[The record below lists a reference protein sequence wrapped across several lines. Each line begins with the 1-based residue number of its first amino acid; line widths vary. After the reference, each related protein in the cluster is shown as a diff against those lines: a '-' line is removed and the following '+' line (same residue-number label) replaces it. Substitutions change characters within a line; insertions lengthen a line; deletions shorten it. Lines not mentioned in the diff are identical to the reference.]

1 MGVTAAM
8 VGGSLGTH
16 LSQVT
21 RVLVVDDQLIVRVG
35 IISLLKRKKRIQVIG
50 EAGTMRDAVSQ
61 ATSLRPDVVLMD
73 VRLPDGSGIE
83 ACREIRSECQDVHVL
98 FLSSF
103 TDEDVLVSA
112 LLAGGAGFLPKEIN
126 QDGLLRAIETV
137 ATGESIF
144 DTATR
149 RAVMLKLQQ
158 REPIAVA
165 SPPPLTK
172 LSRQEQRVV
181 QLVAQGKTNKEIAAD
196 LTLSDNTVR
205 NYIAHIFDKLKISR
219 RAQAAAMVSRAG
231 FLPGTIL
238 PNLSETQNLQ

>member
-1 MGVTAAM
+1 MEACQSRTI
-8 VGGSLGTH
+8 
-16 LSQVT
+16 

-50 EAGTMRDAVSQ
+50 EASTVRDAVSQ
-61 ATSLRPDVVLMD
+61 AANLRPDVVLMD

-83 ACREIRSECQDVHVL
+83 ACREIRRDCQDVQVL

-103 TDEDVLVSA
+103 ADEDVLVSA
-112 LLAGGAGFLPKEIN
+112 LLSGGAGFLPKEIN
-126 QDGLLRAIETV
+126 EERLLRAIETV

-165 SPPPLTK
+165 SPPPLTT

-181 QLVAQGKTNKEIAAD
+181 QLVAEGKTNKEIAAD

-205 NYIAHIFDKLKISR
+205 NYIDATVRTCKCCF
-219 RAQAAAMVSRAG
+219 
-231 FLPGTIL
+231 
-238 PNLSETQNLQ
+238 

>member
-1 MGVTAAM
+1 MEACQSRTI
-8 VGGSLGTH
+8 
-16 LSQVT
+16 

-35 IISLLKRKKRIQVIG
+35 IISLLKRKKRIQIIG
-50 EAGTMRDAVSQ
+50 EASTVRDAVSQ
-61 ATSLRPDVVLMD
+61 AASLRPDVVLMD

-83 ACREIRSECQDVHVL
+83 ACREIRRDCQDVQVL

-103 TDEDVLVSA
+103 ADEDVLVSA
-112 LLAGGAGFLPKEIN
+112 LLSGGAGFLPKEIN
-126 QDGLLRAIETV
+126 EERLLRAIETV

-165 SPPPLTK
+165 SPPPLTT

-181 QLVAQGKTNKEIAAD
+181 QLVAEGKTNKEIAAD

-205 NYIAHIFDKLKISR
+205 NYIDATVRTCKCCF
-219 RAQAAAMVSRAG
+219 
-231 FLPGTIL
+231 
-238 PNLSETQNLQ
+238 

>member
-1 MGVTAAM
+1 MSDSMGM
-8 VGGSLGTH
+8 RHRSGGRRWGGSLEARE
-16 LSQVT
+16 SRAT

-50 EAGTMRDAVSQ
+50 EAGSMREAVSQ
-61 ATSLRPDVVLMD
+61 AIALRPDVVLMD
-73 VRLPDGSGIE
+73 VRLPDGTGIE
-83 ACREIRSECQDVHVL
+83 ACREIRRECQDIQVL

-126 QDGLLRAIETV
+126 EDRLLRAIETV

-158 REPIAVA
+158 KEPIAVA
-165 SPPPLTK
+165 APPLLTK

-181 QLVAQGKTNKEIAAD
+181 QLVAEGKTNKEIASD

-205 NYIAHIFDKLKISR
+205 NYIAHIFHKLKISR

-231 FLPGTIL
+231 
-238 PNLSETQNLQ
+238 S

>member
-1 MGVTAAM
+1 MSDRHEAPQRW
-8 VGGSLGTH
+8 GGSLEARQ
-16 LSQVT
+16 SQAT

-50 EAGTMRDAVSQ
+50 EAGSMRDAVSQ
-61 ATSLRPDVVLMD
+61 AINLRPDVVLMD
-73 VRLPDGSGIE
+73 VRLPDGTGIE
-83 ACREIRSECQDVHVL
+83 ACREIRRECQDVQVL

-112 LLAGGAGFLPKEIN
+112 LLAGGAGFLPKDIN
-126 QDGLLRAIETV
+126 EDRLLRAIETV

-158 REPIAVA
+158 RAPIAA
-165 SPPPLTK
+165 AAPPLLTK

-181 QLVAQGKTNKEIAAD
+181 QLVAEGKTNKEIASD

-205 NYIAHIFDKLKISR
+205 NYIAHIFHKLKISR

-231 FLPGTIL
+231 
-238 PNLSETQNLQ
+238 S

>member
-1 MGVTAAM
+1 LAARQ
-8 VGGSLGTH
+8 
-16 LSQVT
+16 SQAI

-50 EAGTMRDAVSQ
+50 EAGSMRDAVSQ
-61 ATSLRPDVVLMD
+61 ATNLRPDVVLMD

-83 ACREIRSECQDVHVL
+83 ACREIRRQCQDVQVL

-126 QDGLLRAIETV
+126 QDGLFRAIETV
-137 ATGESIF
+137 AAGESIF
-144 DTATR
+144 DAATR

-165 SPPPLTK
+165 SPPPLAK

-181 QLVAQGKTNKEIAAD
+181 QLVAEGKTNKEIASD

-219 RAQAAAMVSRAG
+219 RAQAAAIVSRAG
-231 FLPGTIL
+231 
-238 PNLSETQNLQ
+238 S